1 MVVYLPRRGAS
12 LIEVILVIGI
22 ILALS
27 GLLVPAV
34 MRGRESA
41 SKTACSNQLRQIG
54 LALQQYHGV
63 YGSFPPGMTHEHG
76 IRPSAGSLYHGLDV
90 DPFPFLHWHARLL
103 PYLEQ
108 ESLWTA
114 TVKAFA
120 ESPRNYR
127 NPPHIGRDT
136 TIPLFQCPSEDPNA
150 EGAKPFPPATSFMG
164 VSGTK
169 TRIQNGVLFLDSHVR
184 LTDITDG
191 ATNTLIV
198 GERPPN
204 RQVQVGQ
211 WYGVIPLGYNV
222 DAFLGVTEEGN
233 PSYIHHC
240 PFGPYQFELG
250 SFTDRCSLMHFW
262 SVHSGGGHFAFADG
276 SVHFLPYSAAPILP
290 ALATRARGESVAV
303 AY

>member
-1 MVVYLPRRGAS
+1 MVVYLPRRGTS
-12 LIEVILVIGI
+12 LIEVVLVIGI

-27 GLLVPAV
+27 GLLAPAV

-63 YGSFPPGMTHEHG
+63 HGSFPPGMAHEHG
-76 IRPSAGSLYHGLDV
+76 IRPSVGGQYYGPDV
-90 DPFPFLHWHARLL
+90 DPFPLLHWHARLL
-103 PYLEQ
+103 PYLEL
-108 ESLWTA
+108 EILWTA

-120 ESPRNYR
+120 ESPRIIR

-136 TIPLFQCPSEDPNA
+136 TIPLFQCPSEDPYA
-150 EGAKPFPPATSFMG
+150 EGPYPFPPATSYMG

-169 TRIQNGVLFLDSHVR
+169 TWSQNGVLFLDSHVR

-191 ATNTLIV
+191 ATNTLVV

-204 RQVQVGQ
+204 RQKQVGQ
-211 WYGVIPLGYNV
+211 WYGIIPHGYNI

-240 PFGPYQFELG
+240 PIGPYQFELG
-250 SFTDRCSLMHFW
+250 SFTDQCSLMHFW

-276 SVHFLPYSAAPILP
+276 SVHFLLYSAAPILP
-290 ALATRARGESVAV
+290 ALATRAGGESVAA